1 MQELWDRHGSGSSVG
16 RALDMLSGGQGF
28 KPLPGPCR
36 PLLFEH
42 VCWCFFGRVVQS
54 SWLNAKEIPIHQKQF
69 SGNTSH
75 SLCTPPGRK
84 SVKTLIFI
92 KLQFPAGKSV
102 KIFILIK
109 LQFPAQTKSYRIKIG
124 ASFDFLIHF
133 SIFLL
138 EILNIKNR
146 RKDQSCSYLDSSF
159 LA

>member
-1 MQELWDRHGSGSSVG
+1 MVDDCSRNF
-16 RALDMLSGGQGF
+16 ALNFFGFLTVTKRLS
-28 KPLPGPCR
+28 KKGPCR

-102 KIFILIK
+102 KILILIK
-109 LQFPAQTKSYRIKIG
+109 LQFPAQ
-124 ASFDFLIHF
+124 
-133 SIFLL
+133 
-138 EILNIKNR
+138 IKNHI
-146 RKDQSCSYLDSSF
+146 SYTLTVHIHDR
-159 LA
+159 